1 MNVQVKML
9 TGDSAGPAHSIA
21 TAIGLSAADVHAALL
36 PEDKLRLVDELRKDG
51 VVVHVGDGIN
61 DAPALAAADVGI
73 AMGSSGAAIAVE
85 AGDVTLFTTDLR
97 CLSSIVRLGRAA
109 RQIILFNITISVVTK
124 VNANLIILNHLQ
136 FVAGIHKR
144 VQ

>member
-1 MNVQVKML
+1 MHA
-9 TGDSAGPAHSIA
+9 SACKH
-21 TAIGLSAADVHAALL
+21 
-36 PEDKLRLVDELRKDG
+36 DKHKTSFI
-51 VVVHVGDGIN
+51 VV
-61 DAPALAAADVGI
+61 A
-73 AMGSSGAAIAVE
+73 GAAIAVE